1 LHDSKDGNCVHVDAG
16 LVALSD
22 RGPEHSTQILEH
34 GRRCTVTDTVLCVDA
49 PFYVSSGWRRMT
61 PVDFTSLRLFTHS
74 LGRWA
79 AVGEW
84 LKRFLVG
91 RLISGRKRTDLTL
104 TRTIEFQQDRIT
116 VKDRIEGAGRGIAWI
131 QRGVKF
137 CAVFMG
143 SARYFSL
150 QELAIQSP
158 AQDKLPWNGRAPT
171 PTEYEYSVE
180 RRDDVWVICGP
191 IDAGES

>member
-1 LHDSKDGNCVHVDAG
+1 
-16 LVALSD
+16 
-22 RGPEHSTQILEH
+22 
-34 GRRCTVTDTVLCVDA
+34 
-49 PFYVSSGWRRMT
+49 
-61 PVDFTSLRLFTHS
+61 
-74 LGRWA
+74 
-79 AVGEW
+79 
-84 LKRFLVG
+84 
-91 RLISGRKRTDLTL
+91 LTL